1 MNPNTPRKKE
11 IPMRKIALCL
21 ALSLLL
27 VSQVV
32 AQDEAAAEQSQDFLP
47 LAASALVW
55 ATFAVFVSQLASI
68 GVMWLLGLPPR
79 KLTHEIEDV
88 QNPAVGAVFF
98 IISLTASIFV
108 GFMTTSGFTPDP
120 PFLESAAWIIGGLLL
135 ALVYT
140 WILFIVAHRVMGRLP
155 NENVY
160 DYIRREIVLEQ
171 NSSLAFFLGGLTVSP
186 FISIVFQ
193 LL

>member
-1 MNPNTPRKKE
+1 
-11 IPMRKIALCL
+11 MRKIALCL
-21 ALSLLL
+21 VISLLM
-27 VSQVV
+27 VAQVV
-32 AQDEAAAEQSQDFLP
+32 AQDEAAAEQSMSFLA
-47 LAASALVW
+47 LVGSALVW
-55 ATFAVFVSQLASI
+55 ATFAIFVSQLASI
-68 GVMWLLGLPPR
+68 GVMWLLGLPPK

-120 PFLESAAWIIGGLLL
+120 PFLESAAWIIGGLILGF
-135 ALVYT
+135 VYT
-140 WILFIVAHRVMGRLP
+140 VILYIAAHRIMGRLP

-160 DYIRREIVLEQ
+160 GYIRREIVLEQ
-171 NSSLAFFLGGLTVSP
+171 NASLAFFLGGLTVSP